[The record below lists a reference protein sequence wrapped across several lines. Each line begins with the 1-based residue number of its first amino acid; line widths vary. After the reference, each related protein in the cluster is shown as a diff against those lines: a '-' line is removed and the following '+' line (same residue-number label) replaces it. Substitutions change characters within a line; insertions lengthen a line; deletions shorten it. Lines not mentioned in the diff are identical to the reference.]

1 MHCKLITGMKSLS
14 LPFLIIFILSLN
26 KSHVRAAPFDFDDG
40 RVDEY
45 QGEVVKRAG
54 GWHNL
59 QGGWGKRNNE
69 ISTDYGDKTSA
80 DYADVVRNYDYDASK
95 VESNGKHWNY
105 GYDKNVTFKR
115 ARPNNNWNNLQNAGW
130 GKREPGQWNNLRGL
144 WGKRSSWGKLQ
155 GGWGRK

>member
-1 MHCKLITGMKSLS
+1 MHCNWINGMKTLS
-14 LPFLIIFILSLN
+14 LPILIIFILSIKEN
-26 KSHVRAAPFDFDDG
+26 HVKAAAFNVDDG
-40 RVDEY
+40 QLDEF
-45 QGEVVKRAG
+45 QQEAVKRAG

-69 ISTDYGDKTSA
+69 ISTDYEEKPSA
-80 DYADVVRNYDYDASK
+80 DYVDLVRNYDYDTSK
-95 VESNGKHWNY
+95 VESNGDHWNY
-105 GYDKNVTFKR
+105 DYGKNAVFKR
-115 ARPNNNWNNLQNAGW
+115 SRPNNWNNLQNAGW